1 MDPLSDVLSISGVRG
16 TLGARVEAGGNWA
29 TAFADVPDGAALH
42 VVTAGTAW
50 LTAPGRDPLELSTGD
65 VVLVGAGI
73 PHTLG
78 DAPGTRGTR
87 CDRTA
92 TARATLAGEV
102 IALGSGPVTT
112 RIVSLAYVCDRT
124 VLTQVLTGLPD
135 VVHVAATAG
144 TCLDDTVRMLGNE
157 LATPQVATTA
167 VLNSLVDIVL
177 VQLFRAWT
185 ADRPAACAGTW
196 LAMAGDP
203 VVGPAVE
210 ELHADPARAW
220 TTSSLAAAISV
231 SRATLARRF
240 PAVIGTTPAA
250 YLTTWRM
257 DLAAARLRQTL
268 DPIEVIA
275 PAVGYLSVPAF
286 TRAFTRA
293 HGRTPGRYRTEF
305 RAGVQPQARAGA

>member
-1 MDPLSDVLSISGVRG
+1 VDPLSDVLSISGVRG

-203 VVGPAVE
+203 VVGPAGRRWPDGSRRSSARLPPPTSRRGGWTSPRPGCVRRSTRSRSSRPPSATSRCPRSPGRSPGPTAGPPGATARSSGRACN
-210 ELHADPARAW
+210 LRSGPARRCW
-220 TTSSLAAAISV
+220 
-231 SRATLARRF
+231 
-240 PAVIGTTPAA
+240 
-250 YLTTWRM
+250 
-257 DLAAARLRQTL
+257 
-268 DPIEVIA
+268 
-275 PAVGYLSVPAF
+275 
-286 TRAFTRA
+286 
-293 HGRTPGRYRTEF
+293 
-305 RAGVQPQARAGA
+305 